1 MANSSM
7 LFARELVKREVEYTN
22 LLDLLISLLDIT
34 VHHFDGVVLSGIQVR
49 ALRIT
54 MRKKIYI
61 YIYKTAEDFI
71 GAIVTVLEKMKEKGE
86 HMP

>member
-1 MANSSM
+1 M

-34 VHHFDGVVLSGIQVR
+34 VHHFDGVVLFGIQVR

-54 MRKKIYI
+54 MRKYI

-86 HMP
+86 HMPWDL

>member
-61 YIYKTAEDFI
+61 YKTAEDFI

>member
-7 LFARELVKREVEYTN
+7 LFATELVKREVEYTN

-34 VHHFDGVVLSGIQVR
+34 VHHFDGVVLFGIQVR

-54 MRKKIYI
+54 MRKKI

>member
-34 VHHFDGVVLSGIQVR
+34 VHHFDGVVLFGIQVR

-54 MRKKIYI
+54 MRKKI

>member
-34 VHHFDGVVLSGIQVR
+34 VHHFDGVVLFGIQVR

-54 MRKKIYI
+54 MRKKNI

>member
-34 VHHFDGVVLSGIQVR
+34 VHHFDGVVLFGIQVR

-61 YIYKTAEDFI
+61 YIQNR
-71 GAIVTVLEKMKEKGE
+71 
-86 HMP
+86 